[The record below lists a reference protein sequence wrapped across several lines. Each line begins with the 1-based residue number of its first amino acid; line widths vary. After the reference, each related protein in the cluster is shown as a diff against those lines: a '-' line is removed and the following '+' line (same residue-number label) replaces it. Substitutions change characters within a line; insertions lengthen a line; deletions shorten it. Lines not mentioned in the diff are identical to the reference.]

1 MRAAIVLRMAAILAL
16 FEAVGHTF
24 LFVTYMPKHGAE
36 EIAVVDAM
44 KLHRFSFGGFSHSYW
59 ELYFGYGLFAAV
71 SCLIE
76 AGVLWQIAAFARRG
90 VSGIRSLV
98 AVFFLGEVGYAV
110 LVLKYFFLVPIISH
124 FTMAALLILAF
135 MTAESRLKA
144 APAG

>member
-1 MRAAIVLRMAAILAL
+1 MLAL
-16 FEAVGHTF
+16 LEAVGHTF
-24 LFVTYMPKHGAE
+24 LFVSYAPKHGE

-44 KLHRFSFGGFSHSYW
+44 KRHYFDVGGFSHSYW

-90 VSGIRSLV
+90 VSGIRPLV

>member
-1 MRAAIVLRMAAILAL
+1 MSHYFLPLGFIALVYIAMIVLNER
-16 FEAVGHTF
+16 
-24 LFVTYMPKHGAE
+24 
-36 EIAVVDAM
+36 
-44 KLHRFSFGGFSHSYW
+44 
-59 ELYFGYGLFAAV
+59 YGLFAAV